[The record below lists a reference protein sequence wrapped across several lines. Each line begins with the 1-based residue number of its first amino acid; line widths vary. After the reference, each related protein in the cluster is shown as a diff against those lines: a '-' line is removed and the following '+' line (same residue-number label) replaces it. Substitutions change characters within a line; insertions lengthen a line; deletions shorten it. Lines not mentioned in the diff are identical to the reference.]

1 MAAHGMLKTC
11 VKRRLIASIPPIE
24 MISAKIIG
32 TKLLVFI
39 KNASYFMVY
48 SLGSGGRISKHH
60 A

>member
-1 MAAHGMLKTC
+1 MLEAC

-24 MISAKIIG
+24 MISARIMG

-39 KNASYFMVY
+39 KNASYSMVY
-48 SLGSGGRISKHH
+48 SLGSGGRTSKHH